1 SGRLGF
7 TVMAKMPGAVQGARI
22 VGERYV
28 RSKRRENPEGRMPL
42 MDHLREL
49 RNRLVKALAVIV
61 LAMIAALVFSTPTL
75 NLVARP
81 FCTAVINGHTGCHVP
96 GDMLVINGVFDGFFL
111 RIKIAFFFAL
121 IGTCPVWLYQL
132 WAFIAPGLYSREKK
146 WAYLFTG
153 TAVPLFAGGAVLAY
167 VVMDKGLHY
176 LLGLAPGNSL
186 LLPSWDTY
194 LSYFTGML
202 LGFGIVFELPLVIVM
217 LNMAGIL
224 THERFRKWRRVMI
237 FAIFLVSGIVNP
249 SPDPWTMLIL
259 GGVAVVLV
267 EVAEVF
273 VYFND
278 KRRARLHPS
287 PYEGLA
293 DDELSPLEPTDP
305 ADTDNRLN

>member
-1 SGRLGF
+1 
-7 TVMAKMPGAVQGARI
+7 
-22 VGERYV
+22 
-28 RSKRRENPEGRMPL
+28 MPL

-49 RNRLVKALAVIV
+49 RNRLVKSILVII
-61 LAMIAALVFSTPTL
+61 LGMIVALVFSNQTL
-75 NLVARP
+75 NIVERP
-81 FCTAVINGHTGCHVP
+81 FCSAVINGHTGCHVV
-96 GDMLVINGVFDGFFL
+96 GDQLVINGVFDSFFL

-132 WAFIAPGLYSREKK
+132 WAFIAPGLYGREKK
-146 WAYLFTG
+146 WAYLFTV

-167 VVMDKGLHY
+167 AVIDRGLHY
-176 LLGLAPGNSL
+176 LLNLAPQNSL
-186 LLPSWDTY
+186 VLPSWDTY
-194 LSYFTGML
+194 LSYLTGML

-224 THERFRKWRRVMI
+224 THERFRKSRRVLI
-237 FAIFLVSGIVNP
+237 FAIFLISGTVNP

-259 GGVAVVLV
+259 GGLAVALV
-267 EVAEVF
+267 EVAEIF

-293 DDELSPLEPTDP
+293 DDELSPLQLDG
-305 ADTDNRLN
+305 RGKG